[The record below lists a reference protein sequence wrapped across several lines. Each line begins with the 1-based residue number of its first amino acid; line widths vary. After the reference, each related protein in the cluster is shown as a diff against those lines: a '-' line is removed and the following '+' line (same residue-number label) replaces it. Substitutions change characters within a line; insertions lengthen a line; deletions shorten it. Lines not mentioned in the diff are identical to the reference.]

1 MYKIIKIENNL
12 TKVENIFPNNT
23 CAKILKIFKNEKKW
37 KLISQIRK
45 NHYSHVFSSKSKLMP
60 DKSEAYIA
68 KFYRSEKLSKNL
80 FINKSL
86 KKYINPILERL
97 KIKHK
102 LFDVRCHK
110 FINGNF
116 LRSHLDGY
124 AGTHAVTINLNKQ
137 WKADWGGL
145 LCVLTGN
152 KNEKIN
158 TLCPTWNTLNILSSD
173 KKKSPHFVTNI
184 ETHAKEA
191 RYSITIF
198 VK

>member
-12 TKVENIFPNNT
+12 IKVENVFPYET
-23 CAKILKIFKNEKKW
+23 CNKILKIFKKENKW

-45 NHYSHVFSSKSKLMP
+45 GHYAHVFSSKSKLMP
-60 DKSEAYIA
+60 EKSETYIA
-68 KFYRSEKLSKNL
+68 KFYRNDKLSKNL
-80 FINKSL
+80 YINKSL
-86 KKYINPILERL
+86 KKYIEPILRRL

-102 LFDVRCHK
+102 LFDIRCHK
-110 FINGNF
+110 FINANF
-116 LRSHLDGY
+116 LRSHYDGY
-124 AGTHAVTINLNKQ
+124 AGTHAITINLNKQ

-145 LCVLTGN
+145 LCVITGS
-152 KNEKIN
+152 KKEKIHA
-158 TLCPTWNTLNILSSD
+158 LCPTWNTLNILSSN

-184 ETHAKEA
+184 ESYAKEA